1 MTVEVSRR
9 QLAQITGLSESHIGM
24 LIKRGE
30 LPQGRKDGRLRLLPK
45 DECLMLLESREPRKE
60 ARYWQDKLRELF

>member
-1 MTVEVSRR
+1 MIEVTRR

-24 LIKRGE
+24 LIKREE

-45 DECLMLLESREPRKE
+45 EECLAILKDRVKVDW
-60 ARYWQDKLRELF
+60 ADKLKELF

>member
-1 MTVEVSRR
+1 MIEVTRR

-30 LPQGRKDGRLRLLPK
+30 LPQGRKDGRLRLLPR
-45 DECLMLLESREPRKE
+45 DECLNVLLNRERWKLE
-60 ARYWQDKLRELF
+60 KYWRDKLEELF